1 MDWQGCCLNKMN
13 RKYEY
18 VVVGKCK
25 KKCRFQ
31 AEIRQYVPSIKDGMS
46 KSQDGEIGTFQTLV
60 NIYSKA
66 IEIEVR
72 ILKKSASLITLA
84 SQFMS
89 KFS

>member
-13 RKYEY
+13 RKYEH
-18 VVVGKCK
+18 VVVG
-25 KKCRFQ
+25 KCRFQ

-66 IEIEVR
+66 IDIEVR
-72 ILKKSASLITLA
+72 ILK
-84 SQFMS
+84 SQLL
-89 KFS
+89 